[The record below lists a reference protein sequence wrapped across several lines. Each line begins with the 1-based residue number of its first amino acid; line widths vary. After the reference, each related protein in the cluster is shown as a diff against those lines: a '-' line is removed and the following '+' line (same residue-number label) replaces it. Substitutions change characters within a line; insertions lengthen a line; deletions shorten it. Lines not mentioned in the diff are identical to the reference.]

1 MADEIKEFLSF
12 LIDGEEYGVNILD
25 VKEVRGWSDVR
36 KLPNSESHLLGV
48 LELRGEYIPIV
59 DLRQR
64 FNMDAATLSKTT
76 VVVIVRNESGQSLG
90 IIVDAVAEV
99 YQLSTAQIKAAPGYV
114 KIDERFIEGIAS
126 VDSKHVVLI
135 KLERL
140 FDFDELHEVAQP
152 DLVSE
157 G

>member
-1 MADEIKEFLSF
+1 MHDEVMEYLSF
-12 LIDGEEYGVNILD
+12 LIEDEEYGLNILD

-36 KLPNSESHLLGV
+36 KLPNSASYLLGV

-64 FNMDAATLSKTT
+64 FNMSPSVLGKTT
-76 VVVIVRNESGQSLG
+76 VVVIVKNGSGQSLG

-99 YQLSTAQIKAAPGYV
+99 YQLSAKQIKSAPGYV
-114 KIDERFIEGIAS
+114 KVDERFIEGIAS
-126 VDSKHVVLI
+126 IDGKHVVLI
-135 KLERL
+135 HLENL
-140 FDFDELHEVAQP
+140 FDFDELQEVAQP
-152 DLVSE
+152 DLLNE

>member
-1 MADEIKEFLSF
+1 MTEEVKEFLSF
-12 LIDGEEYGVNILD
+12 LIDDEEYGVNILD

-36 KLPNSESHLLGV
+36 KLPNSESYLLGV

-64 FNMDAATLSKTT
+64 FNMEPAILCSTT
-76 VVVIVRNESGQSLG
+76 VVVIVRNEEGQSLG

-99 YQLSTAQIKAAPGYV
+99 YQLSAGQIKAAPGYV

-126 VDSKHVVLI
+126 VNGKHVVLI
-135 KLERL
+135 QLDTL

-152 DLVSE
+152 ELVSE

>member
-1 MADEIKEFLSF
+1 MADEVKEFLSF
-12 LIDGEEYGVNILD
+12 LIDDEEYGVNILD

-36 KLPNSESHLLGV
+36 KLPNSESYLLGV

-64 FNMDAATLSKTT
+64 FNMEAATLSKTT
-76 VVVIVRNESGQSLG
+76 VVVIVRNTSGQSLG

-99 YQLSTAQIKAAPGYV
+99 YQLSTSQIKSAPGYV

>member
-1 MADEIKEFLSF
+1 MHDEVMEYLSF
-12 LIDGEEYGVNILD
+12 LIEDEEYGLNILD

-36 KLPNSESHLLGV
+36 KLPNSASYLLGV

-64 FNMDAATLSKTT
+64 FNMSPSVLGKTT
-76 VVVIVRNESGQSLG
+76 VVVIVKNGSGQSLG

-99 YQLSTAQIKAAPGYV
+99 YQLSAKQIKSAPGYAKV
-114 KIDERFIEGIAS
+114 DERFIEGIAS
-126 VDSKHVVLI
+126 IDGKHVVLI
-135 KLERL
+135 HLENL
-140 FDFDELHEVAQP
+140 FDFDELQEVAQP
-152 DLVSE
+152 DLLNE